1 MIENEEQRIYLENI
15 ITQIEQGKTISEIV
29 GPRSSKVKRL
39 IFEECG
45 QRGREAL
52 ILDFERTKPIL
63 KIIELYSNNNLRI
76 DDVAKKLQISKGEV
90 AKIIETYKFL
100 TGKEIKKFDNKDQ
113 QDLDE
118 KSIIEDY
125 RLGKKMMHMAKD
137 NNTTYEIARRIITRY
152 LSENGPE
159 IEEERKRILE
169 LDRKK
174 KVEDEIKNKKIS
186 KKSSKKEEHK
196 NKRISLDVEE
206 IYFKHTKNKMTLQQ
220 LADEYH
226 VSASTISSRIRE
238 YIIEHN
244 IDMVEE
250 SDQQN
255 SSKNKDKKL
264 KIATRYSIENIL
276 QKYKY
281 SYEQLSAIA
290 LEAGYIVQKDIYD
303 SVVEEL
309 NKQRK
314 GESR

>member
-1 MIENEEQRIYLENI
+1 MIENEEQKIYLENI
-15 ITQIEQGKTISEIV
+15 ITQIEQGKTITEIV
-29 GPRSSKVKRL
+29 GLRNSKVKRL
-39 IFEECG
+39 LFEECG

-90 AKIIETYKFL
+90 AKIIETYEFL
-100 TGKEIKKFDNKDQ
+100 TGKEIRKSDNKDQ

-125 RLGKKMMHMAKD
+125 RLGKQMIQLAKD
-137 NNTTYEIARRIITRY
+137 NNTTYEVARRIIARY

-186 KKSSKKEEHK
+186 KKLSKKEEHK

-206 IYFKHTKNKMTLQQ
+206 IYFKRTKNKMTLKQ
-220 LADEYH
+220 LADEYN
-226 VSASTISSRIRE
+226 VSESTISSRIRE
-238 YIIEHN
+238 YVIEHN
-244 IDMVEE
+244 IEIIEE
-250 SDQQN
+250 ANQQN
-255 SSKNKDKKL
+255 SNESKDRKL
-264 KIATRYSIENIL
+264 KITTRHSIENIL

-281 SYEQLSAIA
+281 SYEQLSKIA
-290 LEAGYIVQKDIYD
+290 LEAGYIVPKDIYE
-303 SVVEEL
+303 SVLESL
-309 NKQRK
+309 KNNRK
-314 GESR
+314 GEDR

>member
-1 MIENEEQRIYLENI
+1 MIENKKQKKYLEDI
-15 ITQIEQGKTISEIV
+15 MTQVENGKVLSEIV
-29 GPRSSKVKRL
+29 GRHSSLVKRL
-39 IFEECG
+39 LFEECG
-45 QRGREAL
+45 ERGRKAL
-52 ILDFERTKPIL
+52 ILDFERTQPIL
-63 KIIELYSNNNLRI
+63 EIIELYTNNNLSI
-76 DDVAKKLQISKGEV
+76 EDIAKKLRISEGRV
-90 AKIIETYKFL
+90 GDIIQKYEYL
-100 TGKEIKKFDNKDQ
+100 TGRKIEHSDNVQ
-113 QDLDE
+113 QDVDE

-125 RLGKKMMHMAKD
+125 RLGKKIMHIAKD
-137 NNTTYEIARRIITRY
+137 NNTTYEITRRIITRY

-159 IEEERKRILE
+159 IEEERKKILE
-169 LDRKK
+169 LNRKK
-174 KVEDEIKNKKIS
+174 KVEYEIQ
-186 KKSSKKEEHK
+186 
-196 NKRISLDVEE
+196 NKREGKKVEKRERYKKKRIALDVKE
-206 IYFKHTKNKMTLQQ
+206 IYFKRAKNKMTLQQ

-226 VSASTISSRIRE
+226 ISASTISSRIRE

-255 SSKNKDKKL
+255 SNEIKDKKL

>member
-1 MIENEEQRIYLENI
+1 MIENKEQKKYLEDI
-15 ITQIEQGKTISEIV
+15 MTQIENGKVLSEIV
-29 GPRSSKVKRL
+29 SRYNSKIKRL
-39 IFEECG
+39 LFEECG
-45 QRGREAL
+45 ERGRKAL
-52 ILDFERTKPIL
+52 ILDFERTQPIL
-63 KIIELYSNNNLRI
+63 EIIELYTNNNLSI
-76 DDVAKKLQISKGEV
+76 EDIAKKLRISEGRV
-90 AKIIETYKFL
+90 IDIIQKYEYL
-100 TGKEIKKFDNKDQ
+100 TGRKIEHSDNVQ
-113 QDLDE
+113 QDVDE

-125 RLGKKMMHMAKD
+125 RSGKQMINITKE
-137 NNTTYEIARRIITRY
+137 NNTTYVIVRKIIARY
-152 LSENGPE
+152 LSENGPG

-169 LDRKK
+169 LERKK
-174 KVEDEIKNKKIS
+174 KIEDEIAKKREGKKVEKRKRYKKKKIA
-186 KKSSKKEEHK
+186 
-196 NKRISLDVEE
+196 LDVEE

-255 SSKNKDKKL
+255 SDEIKDKKL
-264 KIATRYSIENIL
+264 KITTRYSIENIL

-281 SYEQLSAIA
+281 SYEQLSQMA
-290 LEAGYIVQKDIYD
+290 LEAGYIVPKDIYE

>member
-1 MIENEEQRIYLENI
+1 MIENKEQKKYLEDI
-15 ITQIEQGKTISEIV
+15 MTQIENGKVLSEIV
-29 GPRSSKVKRL
+29 SRYNSKIKRL
-39 IFEECG
+39 LFEECG
-45 QRGREAL
+45 ERGRKAL
-52 ILDFERTKPIL
+52 ILDFERTQPIL
-63 KIIELYSNNNLRI
+63 EIIELYTNNNLSI
-76 DDVAKKLQISKGEV
+76 EDIAKKLRISEGRV
-90 AKIIETYKFL
+90 IDIIQKYEYL
-100 TGKEIKKFDNKDQ
+100 TGRKIEHSDNVQ
-113 QDLDE
+113 QDVDE

-125 RLGKKMMHMAKD
+125 RSGKQMINITKE
-137 NNTTYEIARRIITRY
+137 NNTTYVIVRKIIARY
-152 LSENGPE
+152 LSENGPG

-169 LDRKK
+169 LERKK
-174 KVEDEIKNKKIS
+174 KIEDEIAKKREGKKVEKRKRYKKKKIA
-186 KKSSKKEEHK
+186 
-196 NKRISLDVEE
+196 LDVEE

-226 VSASTISSRIRE
+226 VSAGTISNRIRE

-255 SSKNKDKKL
+255 SDEIKDKKL
-264 KIATRYSIENIL
+264 KITTRYSIENIL

-281 SYEQLSAIA
+281 SYEQLSQMA
-290 LEAGYIVQKDIYD
+290 LEAGYIVPKDIYE

>member
-1 MIENEEQRIYLENI
+1 MIENKEQKKYLEDI
-15 ITQIEQGKTISEIV
+15 MTQIENGKVLSEIV
-29 GPRSSKVKRL
+29 SRYNSKIKRL
-39 IFEECG
+39 LFEECG
-45 QRGREAL
+45 ERGRKAL
-52 ILDFERTKPIL
+52 ILDFERTQPIL
-63 KIIELYSNNNLRI
+63 EIIELYTNNNLSI
-76 DDVAKKLQISKGEV
+76 EDIAKKLRISEGRVIDVIQKYE
-90 AKIIETYKFL
+90 YL
-100 TGKEIKKFDNKDQ
+100 TGRKIEHSDNVQ
-113 QDLDE
+113 QDVDE

-125 RLGKKMMHMAKD
+125 RSGKQMINITKE
-137 NNTTYEIARRIITRY
+137 NNTTYVIVRKIIARY
-152 LSENGPE
+152 LSENGPG

-169 LDRKK
+169 LERKK
-174 KVEDEIKNKKIS
+174 KIEDEIAKKREGKKVEKRKRYKKKKIA
-186 KKSSKKEEHK
+186 
-196 NKRISLDVEE
+196 LDVEE

-226 VSASTISSRIRE
+226 VSAGTISNRIRE

-255 SSKNKDKKL
+255 SDEIKDKKL
-264 KIATRYSIENIL
+264 KITTRYSIENIL

-281 SYEQLSAIA
+281 SYEQLSQIA
-290 LEAGYIVQKDIYD
+290 LEAGYIVPKDIYE